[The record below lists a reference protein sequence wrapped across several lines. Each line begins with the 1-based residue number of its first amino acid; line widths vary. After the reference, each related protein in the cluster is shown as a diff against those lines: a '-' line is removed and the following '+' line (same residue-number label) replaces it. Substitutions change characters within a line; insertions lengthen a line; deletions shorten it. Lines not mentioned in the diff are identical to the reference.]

1 MGEGGAA
8 GSLAEGR
15 RCATVCV
22 SRSLRVIDSLT
33 TECRRPQSIAA
44 GLPTPRSAGSLLAV
58 VVKHRPKIQWRGWG
72 DDEQCLFDPH
82 CQPALAHAGPAPAP
96 SIQSS
101 VLQSYLCEGTSIVTF
116 LEDHAG
122 SYNIYPSV
130 YNLTT
135 NTSIR
140 GLRVHPDASH
150 PSLAPQHLP
159 SAPPSIWL
167 APPPHTPAQQAS
179 SKNTSRKTYSIPLC
193 SARRPAKAA
202 TTRGSSLNR
211 ATCTPNAAGISDSTT
226 DAKQV
231 RSAQRADFNRA
242 PLPHAAPEPQPSR
255 PRMRQPPLSGRQIP
269 PPPTPL
275 LHDRPPPRPVAPPA
289 GWG

>member
-72 DDEQCLFDPH
+72 DDEQCLFDLPFPVPCLCPPPLSAGKRSVSLFCRLCCTKRTQIPPERAYTRTSVKPHADVCALPAH

-167 APPPHTPAQQAS
+167 APPPTHSSTASIIQKHIAQD
-179 SKNTSRKTYSIPLC
+179 LFH
-193 SARRPAKAA
+193 
-202 TTRGSSLNR
+202 SSL
-211 ATCTPNAAGISDSTT
+211 
-226 DAKQV
+226 Q
-231 RSAQRADFNRA
+231 
-242 PLPHAAPEPQPSR
+242 
-255 PRMRQPPLSGRQIP
+255 
-269 PPPTPL
+269 
-275 LHDRPPPRPVAPPA
+275 RPPPRQSGHHTRVLSEPRHLHTQRRRHQ
-289 GWG
+289 